1 MPCQVHCKLGKTWS
15 PLLVF
20 GSTRKKALSPF
31 QIYHIV
37 LHLCYSIIS
46 KVLATCPPAVHL
58 NFDGLNQSQWKNMV
72 KDESGNNNFATMKND
87 AQVISSGGKCDD
99 AASLNGM
106 GFKCY
111 VKYMK
116 RLKILKQLKIP
127 FLCVNLSLLI

>member
-1 MPCQVHCKLGKTWS
+1 
-15 PLLVF
+15 
-20 GSTRKKALSPF
+20 
-31 QIYHIV
+31 
-37 LHLCYSIIS
+37 
-46 KVLATCPPAVHL
+46 
-58 NFDGLNQSQWKNMV
+58 MV

-116 RLKILKQLKIP
+116 RLKILTTENTFFVCEFESTNLTFPIP
-127 FLCVNLSLLI
+127 

>member
-1 MPCQVHCKLGKTWS
+1 MH
-15 PLLVF
+15 
-20 GSTRKKALSPF
+20 LS
-31 QIYHIV
+31 
-37 LHLCYSIIS
+37 
-46 KVLATCPPAVHL
+46 
-58 NFDGLNQSQWKNMV
+58 FDGLKPSLKETMV